1 MINTARIYAIKQ
13 KNINTQIHILECLFG
28 SPNIKVNIRFNC
40 NQQQGAHMTH
50 LTKLTFKTVDRSVK
64 RDPIIARRDK
74 LVAGLKEQK
83 LVHAATLKKE
93 DHLVERDK
101 WMQNELGERVLVKT
115 HRCIR
120 PWFFEQDGGWY
131 VQCRYGARV
140 ITADGTNNAVFVK
153 SLADVLGVL
162 DALLN
167 AAAAGELD
175 TAIIQ
180 VAERKPAV
188 KPGAAKAAAH
198 A

>member
-1 MINTARIYAIKQ
+1 
-13 KNINTQIHILECLFG
+13 
-28 SPNIKVNIRFNC
+28 
-40 NQQQGAHMTH
+40 MTH
-50 LTKLTFKTVDRSVK
+50 LTKLTFKTVDRSMK
-64 RDPIIARRDK
+64 HDPIINRRDK
-74 LVAGLKEQK
+74 LIAGLKEQK

-101 WMQNELGERVLVKT
+101 WMQNELGERMLVKT
-115 HRCIR
+115 HRRIR
-120 PWFFEQDGGWY
+120 PWFFAQDGGWY

-140 ITADGTNNAVFVK
+140 ITADGTNNAVFVN

-167 AAAAGELD
+167 AAATGELD
-175 TAIIQ
+175 TAITQ
-180 VAERKPAV
+180 VAERKPAL

>member
-1 MINTARIYAIKQ
+1 
-13 KNINTQIHILECLFG
+13 
-28 SPNIKVNIRFNC
+28 
-40 NQQQGAHMTH
+40 MTH

-83 LVHAATLKKE
+83 LVHAATLKKQ

-101 WMQNELGERVLVKT
+101 WMTNDTGERVLVKT
-115 HRCIR
+115 HRRIR

-162 DALLN
+162 DTLLN
-167 AAAAGELD
+167 AAEPLGNWIEPLS
-175 TAIIQ
+175 Q
-180 VAERKPAV
+180 VAERKPAL

>member
-1 MINTARIYAIKQ
+1 
-13 KNINTQIHILECLFG
+13 
-28 SPNIKVNIRFNC
+28 
-40 NQQQGAHMTH
+40 MTH
-50 LTKLTFKTVDRSVK
+50 LAKLTFKTVDRSST
-64 RDPIIARRDK
+64 RDPITARRDK
-74 LVAGLKEQK
+74 LIVGLKEQK

-93 DHLVERDK
+93 DHLVERNK

-115 HRCIR
+115 HRRIR

-140 ITADGTNNAVFVK
+140 ITANGTNNAVFVK

-162 DALLN
+162 DAFLN

-175 TAIIQ
+175 AAITQ